1 MKKAIE
7 KHFSEYLLK
16 FLDCLLQGG
25 LLLVELLHLLGGVY
39 QPLEHEVGAH
49 LECGKYSTAKE
60 NI

>member
-7 KHFSEYLLK
+7 KHFSKYLLK
-16 FLDCLLQGG
+16 LLDGLLQGG

-49 LECGKYSTAKE
+49 LEY
-60 NI
+60 